1 MIEDVH
7 GSDIISIMVR
17 GICSISLSFSLILYT
32 TFISSQKPSVVPGNG
47 PGTSNDTKNL
57 PDVSMALVR

>member
-1 MIEDVH
+1 MPWVYLLFGVAEV
-7 GSDIISIMVR
+7 
-17 GICSISLSFSLILYT
+17 GIKFLSSLYT